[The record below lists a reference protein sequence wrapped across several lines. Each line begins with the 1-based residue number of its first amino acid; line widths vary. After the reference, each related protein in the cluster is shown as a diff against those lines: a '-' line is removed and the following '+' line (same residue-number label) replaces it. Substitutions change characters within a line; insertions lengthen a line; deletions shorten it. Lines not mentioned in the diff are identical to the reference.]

1 MRTQLLCDAIPPPDP
16 SLKVNVSPPLP
27 TTQQTTRQ
35 ADVAH
40 MTSSACSGC
49 HQFMD
54 PIGWGFED
62 FDGNGASRTTEAGM
76 TIDHSGALNSAAELT
91 GPFSNNAAL
100 IAKLSTSKT
109 VEQCYLQRFADFAAA
124 ATNPDVESSFLSFR
138 NAQPAGVQKSL
149 PQLIVAFV
157 QSDMFLERSVQ

>member
-1 MRTQLLCDAIPPPDP
+1 
-16 SLKVNVSPPLP
+16 
-27 TTQQTTRQ
+27 
-35 ADVAH
+35 
-40 MTSSACSGC
+40 
-49 HQFMD
+49 
-54 PIGWGFED
+54 
-62 FDGNGASRTTEAGM
+62 M

-124 ATNPDVESSFLSFR
+124 ATNPDEESSFLSFR